1 MRDEIKKELV
11 FKAAIIIII
20 VSILAIAMR
29 YSWEMYTEANDFL
42 NIIIEDQKEIRVQ
55 ENIDSI
61 DAYMENWYE
70 NIDTNSN
77 GVPDA
82 DEENNIPSYNSF
94 FDIPAGANSIII
106 VKGKLYGMN
115 DDKTEWIRIKK

>member
-1 MRDEIKKELV
+1 MRDEIEKELI
-11 FKAAIIIII
+11 FKAAIIVIVASIIAI
-20 VSILAIAMR
+20 VIR
-29 YSWEMYTEANDFL
+29 YSYNHYSESNKLL
-42 NIIIEDQKEIRVQ
+42 NTIIEDQKEIRVQ